1 MRKHLL
7 FILLLSFFLAAFAQK
22 EKKATGKYQINLSK
36 SEYSENQ
43 ACEACKELARI
54 EAIEKVFGTVMI
66 QGNTTTIRNTRT
78 GKEVQTDQI
87 FNMIAETYVNGDWIE
102 TIDESCD
109 RFIYEDDFWI
119 KCEVK
124 GVVKELTEAKV
135 DIAVKPLD
143 CEQASCVTAEFQEGE
158 DFFVYLKSAAPGYVS
173 VYLSDGNIAQRIF
186 PYREMPEDQL
196 NGVKI
201 KADQE
206 YILFSKDQDQLDLRS
221 YVDEYELYAENDVD
235 QNRIYVIYSEKP
247 LVKPSLNKGNSHVA
261 GIDMPMELDFQ
272 DFQRWL
278 AENRRYHDGIQVE
291 RVDITVTK

>member
-1 MRKHLL
+1 MKKLLL
-7 FILLLSFFLAAFAQK
+7 FIILCSFLTAFSQK
-22 EKKATGKYQINLSK
+22 QKKATGKYQINLSK
-36 SEYSENQ
+36 SEYSENE

-54 EAIEKVFGTVMI
+54 NAIEKVFGTVMI
-66 QGNTTTIRNTRT
+66 QGNSTTIRNTRS

-87 FNMIAETYVNGDWIE
+87 FNMIAETYVNGDWIK
-102 TIDESCD
+102 TINESCD

-124 GVVKELTEAKV
+124 GVVKELTEAQV

-143 CEQASCVTAEFQEGE
+143 CEETTCVTSEFQEGE
-158 DFFVYLKSAAPGYVS
+158 DFYVYLKSAAPGYIS
-173 VYLSDGNIAQRIF
+173 VYLSDGQIAQRIF
-186 PYREMPEDQL
+186 PYRDMPEDQL
-196 NGVKI
+196 NGVKV

-247 LVKPSLNKGNSHVA
+247 LVKPSLNKGNSNVA

-278 AENRRYHDGIQVE
+278 SENKRYHDGIQVE
-291 RVDITVTK
+291 RVDITVSK